1 MSINIFFHVLKY
13 MFMLKEKSR
22 KIHVHGLNKNHVT
35 QIISSHDFYP
45 KLIRKSGKIMEN
57 LLYTNPDF

>member
-22 KIHVHGLNKNHVT
+22 KIHVHGLNKNRGT
-35 QIISSHDFYP
+35 QINSSHDFDP
-45 KLIRKSGKIMEN
+45 KIIKEKWNKNGEFI
-57 LLYTNPDF
+57 